1 MLIVIVYLQN
11 VRQQSYQ
18 KNVLIVLGKNA
29 VVGKVFILNKNEKI
43 VYLIKLKKIDF
54 VIIPLVALID
64 SM

>member
-1 MLIVIVYLQN
+1 VLIVIVYLQN